1 MSFEDLLSQYGYLA
15 LFVGTFLEGETI
27 LLVAGY
33 LASMGH
39 LDLTYCIVAAFLG
52 SLSGDQFA
60 FYIGRWKG
68 KGIIEKRE
76 SWRKSA
82 SKLHKLIERYHEL
95 IVLSFRFFYG
105 LRNVTPFY
113 LGTTDLGGIKFLLLN
128 AAGAFVWA
136 LSFGF
141 AGFLFGNVVE
151 RFMTNIKHIQ
161 MVVIGGV
168 AVAACVIWLIRRNRN
183 GKPKHKK
190 T

>member
-1 MSFEDLLSQYGYLA
+1 MSVEELLSNYGYLA

-39 LDLTYCIVAAFLG
+39 LDLTYCIIAAFLG

-68 KGIIEKRE
+68 KAIIEKRE

-82 SKLHKLIERYHEL
+82 NKLHKLIERYHEL
-95 IVLSFRFFYG
+95 IVLCFRFFYG

-113 LGTTDLGGIKFLLLN
+113 LGTTGLGSIKFLLLN
-128 AAGAFVWA
+128 ATGAFVWA

-141 AGFLFGNVVE
+141 AGFLFGSVVE
-151 RFMTNIKHIQ
+151 RFMTNVKHIQ
-161 MVVIGGV
+161 MVIIGGV
-168 AVAACVIWLIRRNRN
+168 LVTACVIWLIRRNRN
-183 GKPKHKK
+183 VKPKHKTK
-190 T
+190 